1 MFSDFNKC
9 QCKGFWFASVSQITD
24 GMPVAPPVG
33 DTAPLDQFASTPT
46 DTGLTSL
53 MSVCPSSEPE
63 KVNHENDL
71 QNEMKLQKLDDQIL
85 QLLSE
90 VSIFPAFLSS
100 VFVAE
105 RDQEN
110 GQKIAY
116 KLTNQKQSIFLALVC
131 MFIFFLYSWIVL

>member
-1 MFSDFNKC
+1 MFSHFNKYK
-9 QCKGFWFASVSQITD
+9 CKGFWFASVSQITD

-33 DTAPLDQFASTPT
+33 DTVPLDQFPSTPT

-100 VFVAE
+100 VFVEE
-105 RDQEN
+105 RD
-110 GQKIAY
+110 
-116 KLTNQKQSIFLALVC
+116 
-131 MFIFFLYSWIVL
+131 

>member
-1 MFSDFNKC
+1 MLSDSNKC
-9 QCKGFWFASVSQITD
+9 KCKGFWFTSVSQITD
-24 GMPVAPPVG
+24 RMPEAPPV
-33 DTAPLDQFASTPT
+33 DEAVPLDQFASTPT

-90 VSIFPAFLSS
+90 VSGFPAFLSS
-100 VFVAE
+100 VFVGE
-105 RDQEN
+105 KN
-110 GQKIAY
+110 
-116 KLTNQKQSIFLALVC
+116 
-131 MFIFFLYSWIVL
+131 